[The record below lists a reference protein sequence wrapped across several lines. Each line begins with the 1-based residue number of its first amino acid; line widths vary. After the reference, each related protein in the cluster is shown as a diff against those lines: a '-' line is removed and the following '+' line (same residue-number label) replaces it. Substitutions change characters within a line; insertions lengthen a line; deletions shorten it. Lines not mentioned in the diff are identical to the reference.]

1 MAGGESYGGIAVPEG
16 DPGALEA
23 SASRLQATA
32 GVLETTAGA
41 LNGLLGGLGW
51 LGPASAQHASLTQS
65 QGLMATTATGTMRQQ
80 AGVIAGYA
88 VVLEQAQRAAKKA
101 IEHAKDA
108 DRRIDEA
115 EVEIREAEAAQRVA
129 EGRIIAAQNAK
140 ATAQMHLFT
149 SATDALLGTT
159 DTQQVVAAAEAE
171 EADAR
176 RDLEHAQERE
186 RRARRRLE
194 AAREDRREAQR
205 AGDAVEETIGI
216 ARTGLVAAAQGAG
229 LLPTQPGGPA
239 DPAFA
244 AAAGI
249 ELPKPP
255 PPPEHKSWFERRLDD
270 VGDAAS
276 WTWDQAKQV
285 PGGVWEGTKG
295 IYEGGKFLYE
305 LNPTNP
311 QNLMHPDQLLDKYK
325 QLGTAG
331 KYAFEHPGEF
341 GKQLINWE
349 DLSHGRYGE
358 WAGNLVPDL
367 LLAIGTG
374 GAGTAVS
381 RGAKVARAT
390 DRLAEGS
397 EALSRA
403 QRIKAAI
410 PTREYKPKTFA
421 AHAGDDGRISI
432 SGQVYD
438 SQQKALARHAG
449 EDPSLLETPKPD
461 DIRKIM
467 DDAGRPLEYHPRDK
481 LNNWPDGTYNATHA
495 EMKLV
500 LRDPDRPVGVTKI
513 PCDESCDPSLQ
524 HLAQNHFKQDILVTH
539 PGGARLYTE
548 GGGIVPNAT
557 PFDFTG
563 INSRWPGLLSGT
575 GAGAAGLGL
584 QATAP

>member
-1 MAGGESYGGIAVPEG
+1 MADGESYGGITVPEG

-23 SASRLQATA
+23 SAGRLQAAA

-41 LNGLLGGLGW
+41 LNGLLGNLGW

-65 QGLMATTATGTMRQQ
+65 QGMMATTATTSMRQQ

-101 IEHAKDA
+101 IEHARDA
-108 DRRIDEA
+108 DRRIHEA
-115 EVEIREAEAAQRVA
+115 EADIREAQAAERAA

-149 SATDALLGTT
+149 SATDALLGAT
-159 DTQQVVAAAEAE
+159 DTQAVIDAAEAE

-194 AAREDRREAQR
+194 AATEDRREAQR

-216 ARTGLVAAAQGAG
+216 ARTGLIAAAQGAG

-255 PPPEHKSWFERRLDD
+255 PPPEHKSWLERRLDD

-295 IYEGGKFLYE
+295 IYEGGKFILE

-311 QNLMHPDQLLDKYK
+311 DNLMHPGRTIDRYK
-325 QLGTAG
+325 QLAPVGEFA
-331 KYAFEHPGEF
+331 YDHPGEF

-358 WAGNLVPDL
+358 WAGNLVPDIV
-367 LLAIGTG
+367 LAVTTG

-381 RGAKVARAT
+381 RSTKVLRAT
-390 DRLAEGS
+390 EKLTEAEQ
-397 EALSRA
+397 AFSRA
-403 QRIKAAI
+403 SRIQKAM
-410 PTREYKPKTFA
+410 PTVGYREKKTIA
-421 AHAGDDGRISI
+421 AQAGDHGQISI
-432 SGQVYD
+432 SGD
-438 SQQKALARHAG
+438 DLAKHEKMLTRVG
-449 EDPSLLETPKPD
+449 EDPALLNRHTSAEIQQELHD
-461 DIRKIM
+461 RGFDLQ
-467 DDAGRPLEYHPRDK
+467 AHPFDK
-481 LNNWPDGTYNATHA
+481 DKGEGFYYGTHA
-495 EMKLV
+495 EVPIV
-500 LRDPDRPVGVTKI
+500 LEDPGTPVGVTRM
-513 PCDESCDPSLQ
+513 PCTPSCDPALQ
-524 HLAQNHFKQDILVTH
+524 HLATGHEDILVHH
-539 PGGARLYTE
+539 PGGATLYRMDGAT
-548 GGGIVPNAT
+548 IPN
-557 PFDFTG
+557 PRPDQFTG
-563 INSRWPGLLSGT
+563 VNSRWPGALSGA
-575 GAGAAGLGL
+575 GGAAFGLG
-584 QATAP
+584 APAFGTP